1 MTAEE
6 RDDYRCRLA
15 LSIVA
20 NLNRIAIEALEGWR
34 STWAS
39 LIREPGPDNPVYR
52 THKEAMTEV
61 LKAILTGLEQMRDHR
76 LRPALGE
83 TAEQARAGR
92 APYNASGQ
100 ALPYLRAS
108 AEALQEFV
116 VASGILSLVPEDKG
130 WIENSVAFEFA
141 NLKRAL
147 DAAGPDLE
155 AALADTGKYQK
166 LAYAEIV
173 LQSLHDLFQ
182 RQLAPAAGLTQGFN
196 SLDGD

>member
-1 MTAEE
+1 MRA
-6 RDDYRCRLA
+6 
-15 LSIVA
+15 
-20 NLNRIAIEALEGWR
+20 
-34 STWAS
+34 
-39 LIREPGPDNPVYR
+39 PGPDNPVYR
-52 THKEAMTEV
+52 THEEAMTEV

-83 TAEQARAGR
+83 TPEEARASR
-92 APYNASGQ
+92 APYARSGA
-100 ALPYLRAS
+100 ALPYLNVS
-108 AEALQEFV
+108 AAALEDFV
-116 VASGILSLVPEDKG
+116 NASGIVSLAPEEKG
-130 WIENSVAFEFA
+130 WIANSVAFEFA

-147 DAAGPDLE
+147 DAAGPELE

-166 LAYAEIV
+166 LAYAEVV